1 MPVHIP
7 FYKIFNIYTRHS
19 VNKFPGKLILITLF
33 LFFNEE
39 WFVIRHWQP
48 IYSSLLSQSECT
60 TFDIHKLKET
70 IYTKKKQRKIFQFS
84 IHIYTW
90 TIIKIRREKKNS
102 STTQIRRCVNW
113 LYIIRIYSNWFCIHQ
128 QWIRLNFTAWAN
140 LLS

>member
-1 MPVHIP
+1 MVWVSEFVPVHIP

-70 IYTKKKQRKIFQFS
+70 IYTKKKTTQDIPIFNTHLHLNHNKNEERK
-84 IHIYTW
+84 
-90 TIIKIRREKKNS
+90 KIRR
-102 STTQIRRCVNW
+102 RRKYADALIDCI
-113 LYIIRIYSNWFCIHQ
+113 LYVYSNWFCIHQ
-128 QWIRLNFTAWAN
+128 Q
-140 LLS
+140 